1 MLFRSEQALYAALG
15 RHRTTALSVLAHR
28 DYRAAFTVLA
38 RLRPEVDAFFDGVM
52 VNDPDARL
60 RDNRLALLRELR
72 ELFTRIADL
81 SRLPG

>member
-1 MLFRSEQALYAALG
+1 LIRHAPTVDAALA
-15 RHRTTALSVLAHR
+15 RA

-38 RLRPEVDAFFDGVM
+38 RLKPAIDAFFDGVM

-60 RDNRLALLRELR
+60 RDNRLALLGELR
-72 ELFTRIADL
+72 ALFTRIADL